1 MPSSPRL
8 ALRPYAPSDLA
19 ALLALIDED
28 RLPGQPRATP
38 ELFAEAS
45 RGCTEADA
53 PWWGAYG
60 PPDVQVA
67 VGSGGVIVGAVACAR
82 RTKDGAGLIP
92 WLHCREEPVVADAL
106 LGHAGA
112 ALSPAGEV
120 DAFPFATALTQ
131 GLEGLPVGHRPATHA
146 ALERAGYGGERLWR
160 YMRADLPRPGLPR
173 AEGVRVGPA
182 RDRGASQR
190 LEIVRDGRAVAE
202 AVIGH
207 PVQGI
212 GVLWW
217 IEVDEEARGRG
228 TGRALLGS
236 ALDTLGGLGATQVVL
251 YVDDDEPPGGERDR
265 TAANRLYESA
275 GFVEV
280 DQLWSY
286 ALRDQGPRD
295 PSSVAAPRVR
305 S

>member
-1 MPSSPRL
+1 MPASTSHPTHPARPTLRPCGPADLPEVL
-8 ALRPYAPSDLA
+8 ALVDA
-19 ALLALIDED
+19 D

-38 ELFAEAS
+38 ELLAEAS
-45 RGCTEADA
+45 RGRTEADGH
-53 PWWGAYG
+53 WWGAYDE
-60 PPDVQVA
+60 PEVQVA
-67 VGSGGVIVGAVACAR
+67 VDSGGAIVGAVACAR
-82 RTKDGAGLIP
+82 RTKDGTGLIP
-92 WLHCREEPVVADAL
+92 WLHCGEEPVVADAL
-106 LGHAGA
+106 LARAA
-112 ALSPAGEV
+112 ALLPAVPV

-131 GLEGLPVGHRPATHA
+131 GLEGLPAGHRPATHA
-146 ALERAGYGGERLWR
+146 ALERAGYTGERLWR
-160 YMRADLPRPGLPR
+160 YMRADLPRPRLPR

-190 LEIVRDGRAVAE
+190 LEVVRDGRTVAE

-217 IEVDEEARGRG
+217 IEVDAAARGRG

-236 ALDTLGGLGATQVVL
+236 ALHALGGLGATQAVL

-275 GFVEV
+275 GFAEI
-280 DQLWSY
+280 DRLWSY
-286 ALRDQGPRD
+286 ALPG
-295 PSSVAAPRVR
+295 A
-305 S
+305 